1 MCQVLQD
8 TEVFVLAGFEF
19 RSFISFNDA
28 TSLSLKQ
35 KRKHPAA
42 ATWGEA
48 CWAQA
53 HGAFHIDQKRQLVA
67 AAGSPVTAPATL

>member
-42 ATWGEA
+42 AT
-48 CWAQA
+48 
-53 HGAFHIDQKRQLVA
+53 
-67 AAGSPVTAPATL
+67 

>member
-53 HGAFHIDQKRQLVA
+53 HGAFHIDQKGHQSQLQQRCKGG
-67 AAGSPVTAPATL
+67 GSVW